1 MYMAKYS
8 NKCLYSSFVKFILNN
23 TVVIKGFSFH
33 SSKITFNLL
42 EQTASTGTVHWNK
55 PAFTSYDINT
65 IRFKIVV
72 EMENSKNYRSDETMK
87 SSNSIH
93 FHFQSY
99 SPTLF
104 QYYTIPILY
113 NTFSIFQSSNLPI
126 LHCSNLTLF
135 QSHTLPILHSSD
147 LKLFQSSTL
156 SKPHPSNPTLFQFYT
171 LPIQFYTFQI
181 LHSINITLLQSYT
194 LPMLHS
200 SNLTLFPFYIPLLIL
215 HASNSTLPI
224 LHSSNLTLFQFYT
237 LPILHSSNLTLFHSY
252 TFPIEH

>member
-87 SSNSIH
+87 SSNPTVLHSSNITQS
-93 FHFQSY
+93 QSY
-99 SPTLF
+99 
-104 QYYTIPILY
+104 TIL
-113 NTFSIFQSSNLPI
+113 FQSSNLPI
-126 LHCSNLTLF
+126 F
-135 QSHTLPILHSSD
+135 QSYTVPILHSSN
-147 LKLFQSSTL
+147 F
-156 SKPHPSNPTLFQFYT
+156 KPFK
-171 LPIQFYTFQI
+171 
-181 LHSINITLLQSYT
+181 SYT
-194 LPMLHS
+194 LH
-200 SNLTLFPFYIPLLIL
+200 
-215 HASNSTLPI
+215 I
-224 LHSSNLTLFQFYT
+224 LHSSNLTLFQ
-237 LPILHSSNLTLFHSY
+237 SY
-252 TFPIEH
+252 TYVVKAMNV

>member
-8 NKCLYSSFVKFILNN
+8 YKCLYSSFVKFILNN

-33 SSKITFNLL
+33 SSKIKLNLL

-126 LHCSNLTLF
+126 F
-135 QSHTLPILHSSD
+135 
-147 LKLFQSSTL
+147 
-156 SKPHPSNPTLFQFYT
+156 
-171 LPIQFYTFQI
+171 
-181 LHSINITLLQSYT
+181 QSYT
-194 LPMLHS
+194 V
-200 SNLTLFPFYIPLLIL
+200 
-215 HASNSTLPI
+215 PI
-224 LHSSNLTLFQFYT
+224 LHSSNPTPFQYYT
-237 LPILHSSNLTLFHSY
+237 LPISNSFNPPLSQNHTLPILLSSNSTLFQSNFTLFKSYTLSILLFYNPTLFQCYTLPISHSSHSTFLF
-252 TFPIEH
+252 

>member
-8 NKCLYSSFVKFILNN
+8 YKCLYSSFVKFILNN

-126 LHCSNLTLF
+126 F
-135 QSHTLPILHSSD
+135 QS
-147 LKLFQSSTL
+147 
-156 SKPHPSNPTLFQFYT
+156 SNPTLFQSYT
-171 LPIQFYTFQI
+171 LPIPHPSNLTFF
-181 LHSINITLLQSYT
+181 QSYT
-194 LPMLHS
+194 FSH
-200 SNLTLFPFYIPLLIL
+200 F
-215 HASNSTLPI
+215 
-224 LHSSNLTLFQFYT
+224 HSSNLTLFQSYT
-237 LPILHSSNLTLFHSY
+237 LPILHTSNPTFFQSYTLPILHPSNLTLF
-252 TFPIEH
+252 

>member
-33 SSKITFNLL
+33 SLKITLNLL

-126 LHCSNLTLF
+126 F
-135 QSHTLPILHSSD
+135 
-147 LKLFQSSTL
+147 
-156 SKPHPSNPTLFQFYT
+156 
-171 LPIQFYTFQI
+171 
-181 LHSINITLLQSYT
+181 QSYT
-194 LPMLHS
+194 V
-200 SNLTLFPFYIPLLIL
+200 
-215 HASNSTLPI
+215 PI
-224 LHSSNLTLFQFYT
+224 LHSSNPTPFQYYT
-237 LPILHSSNLTLFHSY
+237 LPISNSFNPPLSQNHTLPILLSSNSTLFQSNFTLFKSYTLSILLFYNPTLFQCYTLPISHSSHSTFLF
-252 TFPIEH
+252 

>member
-126 LHCSNLTLF
+126 F
-135 QSHTLPILHSSD
+135 
-147 LKLFQSSTL
+147 
-156 SKPHPSNPTLFQFYT
+156 
-171 LPIQFYTFQI
+171 
-181 LHSINITLLQSYT
+181 QSYT
-194 LPMLHS
+194 V
-200 SNLTLFPFYIPLLIL
+200 
-215 HASNSTLPI
+215 PI
-224 LHSSNLTLFQFYT
+224 LHSSNPTPFQYYTLLISNSFNPPLSQNHTLPILLSSNSTLFQSNFTLFKSYTLSILLFYNPTLFQCYT
-237 LPILHSSNLTLFHSY
+237 LPISHSSHSTFLF
-252 TFPIEH
+252 